1 MGWFFGLLLVGS
13 DMTQR
18 SAGVPANMILVLQG
32 VIILC
37 IVSAK
42 MYLNNA
48 YAQERAARFFS
59 RLKAKPSSSEPAKTG
74 GQP

>member
-1 MGWFFGLLLVGS
+1 M
-13 DMTQR
+13 QR
-18 SAGVPANMILVLQG
+18 SVLA
-32 VIILC
+32 

-48 YAQERAARFFS
+48 YAQERAARWFA
-59 RLKAKPSSSEPAKTG
+59 RLKPGAGRAKTG

>member
-1 MGWFFGLLLVGS
+1 
-13 DMTQR
+13 MTQR

-32 VIILC
+32 VLILA

-48 YAQERAARFFS
+48 YAQERAARWFARF
-59 RLKAKPSSSEPAKTG
+59 KPGAAPARAKTG